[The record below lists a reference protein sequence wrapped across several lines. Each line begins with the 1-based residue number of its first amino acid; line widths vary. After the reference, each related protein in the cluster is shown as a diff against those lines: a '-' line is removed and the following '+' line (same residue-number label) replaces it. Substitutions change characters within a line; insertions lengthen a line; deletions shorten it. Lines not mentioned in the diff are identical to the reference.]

1 MSIRKTK
8 GIVDLNK
15 VFLYAFFCKCFLRDD
30 LSRQLNSEGHAKKSF
45 SMHFEL
51 RGTSIHLL
59 TQVVSGTSKKEKAAD
74 KLNEA
79 LFHSNF
85 ESKLTMSAKEIVES
99 FQPEHKEG
107 IVIGISSKDP
117 SSFFRRICQARF

>member
-1 MSIRKTK
+1 
-8 GIVDLNK
+8 
-15 VFLYAFFCKCFLRDD
+15 
-30 LSRQLNSEGHAKKSF
+30 
-45 SMHFEL
+45 MHFEL
-51 RGTSIHLL
+51 RGTSIHLR

-107 IVIGISSKDP
+107 IVIGISQ
-117 SSFFRRICQARF
+117 RIHHHLVGESVKHDFESAKRFSLGVVC